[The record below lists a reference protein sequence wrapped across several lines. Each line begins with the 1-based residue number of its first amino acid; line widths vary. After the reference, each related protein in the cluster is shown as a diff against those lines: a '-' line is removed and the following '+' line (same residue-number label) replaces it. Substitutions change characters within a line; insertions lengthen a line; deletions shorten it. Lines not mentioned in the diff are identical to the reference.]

1 LDDYTFRTVA
11 TMRPST
17 ARTGF
22 TLVELLVVVAIIA
35 ILIALLLPA
44 VMRLRLLAEEQED
57 REQMRSIGH
66 AWLAYARA
74 HQGRTYQ
81 YTHSDPKMRDKWIK
95 TLGYYGEIRESLVS
109 PADPFRN
116 RRLEHMQLYPEEYSS
131 SFVLNPYFSTSIE
144 SPTGKQLDCKRIS
157 DCISLSRAIAV
168 LPVSEK
174 APVPGSGYIN
184 AQNWLTG
191 SPTVAWTNTTGR
203 WGIQPDRFPNS
214 SESVPGRS
222 NYFFADGHVESITA
236 DRIKQWID
244 AKQQFLIPEQ

>member
-1 LDDYTFRTVA
+1 
-11 TMRPST
+11 MRPS
-17 ARTGF
+17 ASRTGF

-44 VMRLRLLAEEQED
+44 VMRLRMLAEEQED
-57 REQMRSIGH
+57 REQMRLIGH

-74 HQGRTYQ
+74 HQGRTYR
-81 YTHSDPKMRDKWIK
+81 YSHGDLNLRNKWIQ
-95 TLGYYGEIRESLVS
+95 TLGYYGEIQESLVS
-109 PADPFRN
+109 PADPSRN
-116 RRLEHMQLYPEEYSS
+116 ERLNYMKMYPTQYSS
-131 SFVLNPYFSTSIE
+131 SFVLNPYFSTSIV
-144 SPTGKQLDCKRIS
+144 SPTGKELDCKRIS

-174 APVPGSGYIN
+174 APVPGSGYII

-191 SPTVAWTNTTGR
+191 SPAMAWSNTTGR

-214 SESVPGRS
+214 AESVPGRS
-222 NYFFADGHVESITA
+222 NYFFADGHVEAITA

-244 AKQQFLIPEQ
+244 AGQQFLIPEQ